1 MLEQSIARA
10 VEVARGAGLDTRV
23 IRAEIRGARVVVEMP
38 LHVAW
43 VALTA
48 EATARLA
55 IERMV
60 LQALAGRLPVLIPSS
75 IVHRD
80 QLCVRTRLS
89 GRSGLE
95 HHRRA
100 MDDQAVGEAWAR
112 ELGMLFAAV
121 QTARSAN
128 ASSTAGGYAPP
139 RSTTEP
145 SERSPKPAPWP
156 RARSRMPRGSNESAK
171 HDEGQQTGP
180 SYESD

>member
-1 MLEQSIARA
+1 MLEQSIAGA

-23 IRAEIRGARVVVEMP
+23 VSAAIRGSRVMVELP
-38 LHVAW
+38 SPVAW

-60 LQALAGRLPVLIPSS
+60 LQALAGRLPVSIPSS

-80 QLCVRTRLS
+80 QVCVRTRLS

-100 MDDQAVGEAWAR
+100 MDDHAVGEAWAC

-121 QTARSAN
+121 HTALSAN
-128 ASSTAGGYAPP
+128 AVEAL
-139 RSTTEP
+139 R
-145 SERSPKPAPWP
+145 
-156 RARSRMPRGSNESAK
+156 
-171 HDEGQQTGP
+171 
-180 SYESD
+180 